1 MAVIAVIFTRTFFDN
16 AAITRLFVT
25 RFAAPRLDFGFTIPK
40 IGTGCIIRTFCNHCR
55 SVSAIIGI
63 SLFAFGRTVGKRFLT
78 AIRGLN
84 RSPVAA
90 VVGIGFLADA
100 SAGSGIISFT
110 AVRS

>member
-1 MAVIAVIFTRTFFDN
+1 MTVVRIGYLALGLAVSVNLLAAVRRGDRIA
-16 AAITRLFVT
+16 
-25 RFAAPRLDFGFTIPK
+25 
-40 IGTGCIIRTFCNHCR
+40 
-55 SVSAIIGI
+55 VSAIIGI
-63 SLFAFGRTVGKRFLT
+63 SLFAFGRTIGKRFLA